1 MGESDEAI
9 GMLERAIALKPDF
22 LDAWAYKAMAL
33 ARIGRTAEAI
43 QVIHDAEQRF
53 PESRG
58 SLEALLGGIRG
69 EPSPRTVTRTDV
81 AGDRVSG
88 VIALDPS
95 AASHVRYPAVVFVY
109 LRPEQVTV
117 GPPSA
122 VLRLEVNA
130 FPVAFSLG
138 PENAMIGGR
147 LPRTVRVEARIDPD
161 GNATTREPDARHG
174 SIDRVALGSSSLQI
188 LVR

>member
-1 MGESDEAI
+1 
-9 GMLERAIALKPDF
+9 
-22 LDAWAYKAMAL
+22 MAL

-58 SLEALLGGIRG
+58 PLEALLGGIRG
-69 EPSPRTVTRTDV
+69 QPFPRTLTRTDV
-81 AGDRVSG
+81 AGEPGDRVSG
-88 VIALDPS
+88 VIALDP
-95 AASHVRYPAVVFVY
+95 AAVSHVRYPAVVFIY
-109 LRPEQVTV
+109 LRPEHVTV

-122 VLRLEVNA
+122 VLRLEVNS

-147 LPRTVRVEARIDPD
+147 LPRTVRIEARIDLD
-161 GNATTREPDARHG
+161 GNATTHEPDARHG
-174 SIDRVALGSSSLQI
+174 SIDRVALGSSSQRI